1 MTLKLDLFSLL
12 GMLSQHGLN
21 LIGDLTLW
29 SYKQFIKI
37 FCYFLF
43 ACNRL
48 QFLIQS

>member
-12 GMLSQHGLN
+12 GIALSTWLN
-21 LIGDLTLW
+21 LIDDLTLW

-48 QFLIQS
+48 QF